1 MKKEE
6 FEFFE
11 IIYSGDIKNIIN
23 SICSSNNNFNKE
35 FLEIILKKYNLK
47 VDIKNKRQLCSYLE
61 KEIGTITFFT
71 LFSEFW
77 SNFISSFLSIWTS
90 NTYLRKILLKTK
102 KLSRK
107 LLFQYILIEG
117 KKSNFRHLTKILAYE
132 YTGTDIPFIILENDL
147 TYFLNFFSKMILEL
161 NNIIYGISFS
171 FSKLFTKL
179 NPGYWFSTKLKEKDL
194 EIAIQLKKWFEK
206 MNDYTSKLR
215 DELMNDTRYLKSLEV
230 YRKKKYRKDINK
242 NWVATNLFLAYNLL
256 KNKN

>member
-1 MKKEE
+1 MKKDE

-23 SICSSNNNFNKE
+23 SLCSSNNDFNKE

-71 LFSEFW
+71 LCSEFW
-77 SNFISSFLSIWTS
+77 SNFISSFISNWTS

-117 KKSNFRHLTKILAYE
+117 KKSNFKDLMKILAQE
-132 YTGTDIPFIILENDL
+132 YSQTDIPFVILENDL
-147 TYFLNFFSKMILEL
+147 TYFLNFFSKMILQL

-194 EIAIQLKKWFEK
+194 EIVIQLKEWFEE
-206 MNDYTSKLR
+206 MTLSTSKLR
-215 DELMNDTRYLKSLEV
+215 NELMNDPRYLKSLDV
-230 YRKKKYRKDINK
+230 YKKKKYRKDINK
-242 NWVATNLFLAYNLL
+242 YWDLTNLILTATLI
-256 KNKN
+256 KK